1 MILTLFFEK
10 EKQKGVFSGRFF
22 LILPSSPFAHP
33 ANPNNFFYLKN
44 LFKNFKTNIR
54 YVVVISLF
62 PRLCNPPRQ
71 NLISTQLHNIYL
83 LMRDHHLRA
92 YLLYMWWMIHGEIIL
107 LRYSIH
113 WRVQWKEAVAVSI
126 NLIVYSFHGTSWITP
141 WTVIYRLIVF

>member
-10 EKQKGVFSGRFF
+10 EKQKGVFLWEVFPY
-22 LILPSSPFAHP
+22 PSLFSLRPPSQSQH
-33 ANPNNFFYLKN
+33 FFY
-44 LFKNFKTNIR
+44 FKTNIR
-54 YVVVISLF
+54 YVVIISLF

>member
-1 MILTLFFEK
+1 MILTLFLK
-10 EKQKGVFSGRFF
+10 RKNKKVFFF
-22 LILPSSPFAHP
+22 LGGFSLSFPLLPSPTQP
-33 ANPNNFFYLKN
+33 IPTFFY
-44 LFKNFKTNIR
+44 FKTNIR
-54 YVVVISLF
+54 YVVIISLF

>member
-10 EKQKGVFSGRFF
+10 EKQKGVFF
-22 LILPSSPFAHP
+22 LGGFSLSFPLLPSPTQP
-33 ANPNNFFYLKN
+33 IPTFFY
-44 LFKNFKTNIR
+44 FKTNIR
-54 YVVVISLF
+54 YVVIISLF